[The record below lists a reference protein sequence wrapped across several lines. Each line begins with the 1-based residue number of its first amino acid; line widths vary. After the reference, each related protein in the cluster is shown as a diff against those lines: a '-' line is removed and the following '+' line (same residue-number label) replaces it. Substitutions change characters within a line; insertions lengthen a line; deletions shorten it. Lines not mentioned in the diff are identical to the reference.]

1 MSSGQ
6 RLPVLDQETPHPI
19 AALEQQQD
27 EAVVAVLRAWE
38 ASGALDDAT
47 AAAPDPWTVARAC
60 RWISAL
66 IEDAQHSNGIWLTPH
81 VVASS
86 TGEIVFEW
94 KHSTRLLTIYVTQHS
109 VEYVQAWGTD
119 INTEMLDGDADNTE
133 ERRRLWSWLTGR

>member
-6 RLPVLDQETPHPI
+6 RRPVLDQETPHPI
-19 AALEQQQD
+19 TALEQQQD
-27 EAVVAVLRAWE
+27 EAVVAVLRAWG

-47 AAAPDPWTVARAC
+47 SAVPDPWAVARAC
-60 RWISAL
+60 RWVSAL
-66 IEDAQHSNGIWLTPH
+66 IEDAQHINGIWLTPH
-81 VVASS
+81 VVASP

-94 KHSTRLLTIYVTQHS
+94 KHSTRLLTIYVTERS